1 MLLDASGL
9 IALARIGRL
18 QILPTVVGRVHVT
31 RAVLAEATEP
41 DEPGAGAI
49 LDLVDE
55 GSITL
60 IETAD
65 KDEGEEA
72 VQALT
77 ELGLGP
83 GEASLIAAC
92 TEQDTLVLDDGN
104 ARRAARARGLRLTGL
119 LGLLVAAVERGRLP
133 RDEGIDTLRALAR
146 SDFRMTVELYDWAR
160 ERMER

>member
-1 MLLDASGL
+1 MLVDASGL

-49 LDLVDE
+49 LDLVNEGIITVIDPPDTDE
-55 GSITL
+55 G
-60 IETAD
+60 D
-65 KDEGEEA
+65 PEG
-72 VQALT
+72 LT

-83 GEASLIAAC
+83 GEASLIVAC
-92 TEQDTLVLDDGN
+92 REKDTLVLDDGN
-104 ARRAARARGLRLTGL
+104 ARRAARARGRRLTGL
-119 LGLLVAAVERGRLP
+119 LGLLVAAVEQGRLT
-133 RDEGIDTLRALAR
+133 RDTGLGTLRALAR

-160 ERMER
+160 ERMEI